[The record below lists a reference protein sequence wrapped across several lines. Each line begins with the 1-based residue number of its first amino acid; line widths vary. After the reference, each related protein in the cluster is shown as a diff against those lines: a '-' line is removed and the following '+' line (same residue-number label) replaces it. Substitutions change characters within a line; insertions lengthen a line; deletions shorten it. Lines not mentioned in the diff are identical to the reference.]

1 MNVYNIDSRP
11 QRIASFLN
19 DLLVNTIVQFWFDF
33 TDIFAEQSFSKK
45 CRDAVCLSFKP
56 QILNL
61 AYVALFGI
69 LMKEI
74 LNYVWK
80 NVYAGL
86 RPRDPAPGCS
96 LGINSNENRTE
107 LKWCSLIGCI
117 GGV

>member
-1 MNVYNIDSRP
+1 MIFNTNVKILFWHVPSPLFLLARYAFVNRLWKLFFSYN
-11 QRIASFLN
+11 
-19 DLLVNTIVQFWFDF
+19 VN
-33 TDIFAEQSFSKK
+33 K
-45 CRDAVCLSFKP
+45 
-56 QILNL
+56 ILNL